1 MTAVLIK
8 TLPTSVQEALR
19 GIGYWYRDI
28 NVVPAEK
35 VSPSSVSGQGSRSFF
50 TVLSLDGSVTPS
62 TSFGS
67 WGGSNPFEAK
77 QADLDTTEYHIP
89 LGGAVIKGNKG
100 DKVFASLYVNP
111 LNVAPLLPIKTDLA
125 PRQVKILAIL
135 RGIKPSFRKEW
146 YERSIG
152 TTPSQEEFLA
162 LQAKGLIKI
171 NKAGSVSIT
180 TDGKNAC
187 EGERP

>member
-111 LNVAPLLPIKTDLA
+111 LNVAPLLPIKPA
-125 PRQVKILAIL
+125 Y
-135 RGIKPSFRKEW
+135 RKEW